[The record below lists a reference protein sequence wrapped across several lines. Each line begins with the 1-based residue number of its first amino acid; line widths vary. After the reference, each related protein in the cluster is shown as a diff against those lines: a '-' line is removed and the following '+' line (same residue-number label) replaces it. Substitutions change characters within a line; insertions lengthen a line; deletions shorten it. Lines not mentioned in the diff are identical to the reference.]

1 MTLDGDNRSLPIH
14 SEHMLPG
21 RRTASQDFS
30 VPITPYEVAPYQ
42 SDSMAN
48 IPEIETPGITNYH
61 ITAVNTVTTATP
73 YRTSP
78 TSPSECVTIYNKD
91 SKPENVLLNRPNQ
104 VRAFG
109 RRAIAYQKRQWFNNV
124 CCVV

>member
-1 MTLDGDNRSLPIH
+1 MFSW
-14 SEHMLPG
+14 

-30 VPITPYEVAPYQ
+30 IPITPYEVAPYQ

-61 ITAVNTVTTATP
+61 ITAVNTVITP
-73 YRTSP
+73 NSYQPSP
-78 TSPSECVTIYNKD
+78 TSPTVYNKD

-104 VRAFG
+104 FRAFG